1 MIIPLILIV
10 AVSVFSVFFTN
21 NNQTMV
27 EVIAFGSTI
36 KSTIGLLIVGALGMG
51 ILLGMLSMMPSVWRR
66 SFALLK
72 QGEELAQ
79 MKQKEASRKSETK

>member
-10 AVSVFSVFFTN
+10 VVSVFSVFFTN